1 MHKKQK
7 NTSNWDSDSIFSSY
21 LHVGSLIQ
29 DTNLRV
35 NMDVSWKRK
44 PLKKNVIIYVKGMYV
59 RTVLIYNLFCITIIV
74 TKI

>member
-1 MHKKQK
+1 MHKKEK
-7 NTSNWDSDSIFSSY
+7 NTSNWDSDSIFSY

-44 PLKKNVIIYVKGMYV
+44 ALKKNVKMYVKGMYV
-59 RTVLIYNLFCITIIV
+59 RIVLI
-74 TKI
+74 